1 MKNALIIGA
10 TSAIAQSLADQ
21 LAQSGASLFL
31 AGRSAAKLDLI
42 ATDLKV
48 RHKVKVETAAI
59 DFDDFTRHAPLIDL
73 AAERLGGLD
82 LAVICHG
89 SLPDQKAC
97 ERDYLLTEAEFRI
110 NCLSAISFLGHL
122 ANRFEERRA
131 GCLVA
136 ISSVAGDR
144 GRQSNY
150 VYGAAKA
157 ALSAFLEGLRNRLH
171 PKGVRVLTVKPGFVD
186 TPMTAHL
193 KKGLLMVSPEV
204 VARDIMRAVESGK
217 YELYTPWFW
226 RWIMLIIKLIP
237 ERIFIRLKL

>member
-1 MKNALIIGA
+1 MKRALIIGA
-10 TSAIAQSLADQ
+10 TSAIAESLAGQ
-21 LAQSGASLFL
+21 LAKAGASLFL
-31 AGRSAAKLDLI
+31 AGRSAEKLELI
-42 ATDLKV
+42 ARDLKV
-48 RHKVKVETAAI
+48 RHGVEVEIAAI
-59 DFDDFTRHAPLIDL
+59 DFDDFDQHAPLIDR

-97 ERDYLLTEAEFRI
+97 ERDWRLTEAEFRV

-122 ANRFEERRA
+122 ANRFEQQRA
-131 GCLVA
+131 GCLIA

-157 ALSAFLEGLRNRLH
+157 GLSAFLQGLRNRLY
-171 PKGVRVLTVKPGFVD
+171 PAGVRVVTVKPGFVD

-193 KKGLLMVSPEV
+193 KKGLLMASPETV
-204 VARDIMRAVESGK
+204 VRDILRAAESGNC
-217 YELYTPWFW
+217 ELYTPWFW
-226 RWIMLIIKLIP
+226 RWIMLVIKVIP
-237 ERIFIRLKL
+237 ERIFVRLKL